1 MKGEVEIRA
10 WWQGGDGW
18 EINRMAEGEG
28 GMIFAV
34 RKQNYS
40 AMGNRKKR
48 RDKQGEGMSNHDIWD
63 FSYHKLYIL
72 HKSAGLRILYSEDQI
87 LNR

>member
-1 MKGEVEIRA
+1 MRGEVEIRA
-10 WWQGGDGW
+10 SWQGGDGW

-40 AMGNRKKR
+40 AMGNRKKKRQTRR
-48 RDKQGEGMSNHDIWD
+48 RDE
-63 FSYHKLYIL
+63 
-72 HKSAGLRILYSEDQI
+72 
-87 LNR
+87 